1 MSRKTIL
8 VLSDDIHLTEGIP
21 AYARGLAERI
31 DADIHF
37 LMLLRPDL
45 QARDSNGDIASMAAT
60 AEELAARG
68 ERMLARYL
76 EDIQIGKPDIGVPKA
91 TVKVGDPASEFLKF
105 LAANP
110 VPHCV
115 VWGGGKDIF
124 ASGKLKKHSG
134 HWLARVED
142 NIMCP
147 VVASA

>member
-8 VLSDDIHLTEGIP
+8 ILLDDIRATEEILV
-21 AYARGLAERI
+21 YARGLAGRM

-45 QARDSNGDIASMAAT
+45 QAGNSDGNTASMAT
-60 AEELAARG
+60 TIDSLVERG
-68 ERMLARYL
+68 ESALSRYVENIKLA
-76 EDIQIGKPDIGVPKA
+76 KPEMEAVQG
-91 TVKVGDPASEFLKF
+91 TVSVGDPASEFLKF

-115 VWGGGKDIF
+115 VWGGDRSIF
-124 ASGKLKKHSG
+124 VSGRLKKHSG

-142 NIMCP
+142 SIPCP
-147 VVASA
+147 VVAST